1 MPFLRP
7 AAALAALFALPFV
20 ASAQDFNA
28 APPNAPDQVPAF
40 EGQTRAPVLA
50 DDIALETTVITDGLE
65 HPWGMVQLPDGGWL
79 VTERPGRLRMVSA
92 EGELSDPIGGLPEI
106 SAGGQGGLLDVLI
119 APDFAE
125 TRRLWISYAAPA
137 EGGNHTAVATATLSQ
152 DNSTLENVEQIFAQ
166 VPVYDGDKH
175 FGSRLLLDGQGNLF
189 VTLGERSDVPIR
201 DSAQQDDNHLGKL
214 LRIDAMT
221 GAPAEGNPDLGLPE
235 IWAKGLRNVQAAA
248 LDGSGQLWTI
258 EHGPKGG
265 DELNRIEAG
274 KNYGWPVITY
284 GVSYQDEPINDGITQ
299 ADGMEQPLYYWDPV
313 IAPSGMVF
321 YRGGMFP
328 EWEGQ
333 ILTGAL
339 QGDHGL
345 VRLQLDGDAVA
356 GEGRHL
362 QGIGRVRDVDL
373 AADGAVMLLTD
384 KPNGE
389 LVRVTRE

>member
-1 MPFLRP
+1 MPFLRST
-7 AAALAALFALPFV
+7 AALAALFALPV
-20 ASAQDFNA
+20 AAAAQDFNA
-28 APPNAPDQVPAF
+28 APPNAPDQTPAF

-65 HPWGMVQLPDGGWL
+65 HPWGMAQLPDGGWL
-79 VTERPGRLRMVSA
+79 VTERPGRLRIVSA
-92 EGELSDPIGGLPEI
+92 EGALSDPIGGLPEI

-152 DNSTLENVEQIFAQ
+152 DNATLENVQPIFAQ

-221 GAPAEGNPDLGLPE
+221 GEPAEGNPDLGLPE

-321 YRGGMFP
+321 YRGEMFP
-328 EWEGQ
+328 EWQGQ
-333 ILTGAL
+333 ILTGAM

-345 VRLQLDGDAVA
+345 VRLQLDGDRVG

-384 KPNGE
+384 KPDGE

>member
-7 AAALAALFALPFV
+7 TAAFAALFALPFV

-50 DDIALETTVITDGLE
+50 DDIALETTVVADGLE

-79 VTERPGRLRMVSA
+79 VTERPGRLRIVSA

-106 SAGGQGGLLDVLI
+106 SATGQGGLLDVLI

-345 VRLQLDGDAVA
+345 VRLQLDGDGVA

>member
-1 MPFLRP
+1 MSFLRST
-7 AAALAALFALPFV
+7 AAIAALAVMPIPLM
-20 ASAQDFNA
+20 AQDFNA
-28 APPNAPDQVPAF
+28 APPNAPHQTPAF

-50 DDIALETTVITDGLE
+50 DDIALETTVVTDGLE
-65 HPWGMVQLPDGGWL
+65 HPWGMAQMPDGGWL
-79 VTERPGRLRMVSA
+79 VTERPGRLRIVSA

-106 SAGGQGGLLDVLI
+106 DARGQGGLLDVAI

-152 DNSTLENVEQIFAQ
+152 DNATLENVEQIFAQ

-175 FGSRLLLDGQGNLF
+175 FGSRLLPDGQGNLY

-201 DSAQQDDNHLGKL
+201 DTAQQDDNHLGKL
-214 LRIDAMT
+214 VRINALT

-235 IWAKGLRNVQAAA
+235 TYAKGLRNVQAAA
-248 LDGSGQLWTI
+248 LDGNGQLWTI

-284 GVSYQDEPINDGITQ
+284 GVSYQDQPINEGITQ
-299 ADGMEQPLYYWDPV
+299 KEGMEQPVYYWDPV
-313 IAPSGMVF
+313 IAPAGLAF
-321 YRGGMFP
+321 YKGEMFP
-328 EWEGQ
+328 EWDGQ
-333 ILTGAL
+333 LLTGAL

-345 VRLQLDGDAVA
+345 VRLQLEGDRVT
-356 GEGRHL
+356 GEARHL
-362 QGIGRVRDVDL
+362 EGIGRVRDVEV
-373 AADGAVMLLTD
+373 AADGSIMLLTD
-384 KPNGE
+384 KENGE
-389 LVRVTRE
+389 LVRVSRE